1 MSDVCG
7 QKFNTTETDEHKAR
21 RMQLRQTHLRAG
33 SLRATRDAFLRA
45 NMVNTDAYWFDTV
58 DVVKKSKCKVPPPA
72 HRPYFDG
79 RRMDDR
85 HSLNSLFSHTSRV
98 LKYSAQF
105 SRIEA
110 Y

>member
-45 NMVNTDAYWFDTV
+45 NMVNTDTIGSIPSTSS
-58 DVVKKSKCKVPPPA
+58 KSQSAATAATGAPSIFRRMK
-72 HRPYFDG
+72 DG
-79 RRMDDR
+79 R
-85 HSLNSLFSHTSRV
+85 HTLFKFIV
-98 LKYSAQF
+98 LTLSAQF
-105 SRIEA
+105 SRIEE
-110 Y
+110 